1 MAPLV
6 LVTVE
11 DPFAGAVDA
20 RWLEELAAKVLA
32 AEGSHDSEVGV
43 LVTDDATVRELNRRY
58 AGEDSVTDVLSF
70 SLQEGEEFAWP
81 DEVKHLG
88 EVIIS
93 LPTAERQAQE
103 GGLPLEQEVAHLL
116 VHGLLHLL
124 GYDHADPDG
133 ERRMRQREN
142 VLLRSA
148 GYDAGH

>member
-1 MAPLV
+1 MAPVV

-11 DPFAGAVDA
+11 DAFASMVDA
-20 RWLEELAAKVLA
+20 GWLEGLAARVLE
-32 AEGSHDSEVGV
+32 AEGAHDAEADV

-58 AGEDSVTDVLSF
+58 AGEDSATDVLSF

-81 DEVKHLG
+81 DGVQRLG

-93 LPTAERQAQE
+93 LPTAERQARE

-124 GYDHADPDG
+124 GYDHREPAE
-133 ERRMRQREN
+133 ERRMRQREDA
-142 VLLRSA
+142 LLRSA

>member
-1 MAPLV
+1 MAPAVLV
-6 LVTVE
+6 LIE
-11 DPFAGAVDA
+11 DSFAGMVDA
-20 RWLEELAAKVLA
+20 GWLESLAGGVLA
-32 AEGSHDSEVGV
+32 AEGAPDAEVSV
-43 LVTDDATVRELNRRY
+43 VVTDDATIRELNRRY

-81 DEVKHLG
+81 AGVQQLG

-93 LPTAERQAQE
+93 LPTAQRQAQE

-124 GYDHADPDG
+124 GHDHAEPEE
-133 ERRMRQREN
+133 ERRMRQRED

>member
-1 MAPLV
+1 M
-6 LVTVE
+6 VE
-11 DPFAGAVDA
+11 DSFADMVDA
-20 RWLEELAAKVLA
+20 GWLESLAGQVLA
-32 AEGSHDSEVGV
+32 AEGAPDAEVSV
-43 LVTDDATVRELNRRY
+43 VVTDDATIQELNRRY

-81 DEVKHLG
+81 AGVQQLG

-93 LPTAERQAQE
+93 LPTAQRQAQE
-103 GGLPLEQEVAHLL
+103 GGRPLEQEVAHLL

-124 GYDHADPDG
+124 GHDHAEPEE